1 MTIDQFLDI
10 EKFIWCF
17 TVSVYKTLFRLGEV
31 VTSLYK
37 ISHTTYSD
45 MPRGVIKAS
54 DFAHSSHFH
63 FVIHHLCSMCTKCLI
78 FHILDRISFQLF
90 VPQDMSRN
98 TSRFS
103 VLDFSCSQHSF
114 VSSDNAQMCWRLA
127 ETFEHTFLNPTIVE
141 TEPKSD
147 ISCDIFPYP
156 DPLVFSLNVL
166 SYF

>member
-1 MTIDQFLDI
+1 MTIDQFFDI

-63 FVIHHLCSMCTKCLI
+63 FVIHYSCSMCLR
-78 FHILDRISFQLF
+78 FHIIDKISFQLF
-90 VPQDMSRN
+90 VPQDMYRN

-103 VLDFSCSQHSF
+103 VSLALNILLSALTTSRCVEDLQKHLNAHLSCLIIKCP
-114 VSSDNAQMCWRLA
+114 VI
-127 ETFEHTFLNPTIVE
+127 FLSPFNLKTKA
-141 TEPKSD
+141 KSVK
-147 ISCDIFPYP
+147 YP
-156 DPLVFSLNVL
+156 IL
-166 SYF
+166 SMPQSR